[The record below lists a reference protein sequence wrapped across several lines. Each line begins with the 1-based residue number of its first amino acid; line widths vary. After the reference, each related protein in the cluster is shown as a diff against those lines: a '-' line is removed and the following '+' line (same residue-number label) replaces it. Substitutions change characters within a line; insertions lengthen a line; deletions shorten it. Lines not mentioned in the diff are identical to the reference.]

1 MRNLQKILAL
11 VLALVMSLSLMAT
24 AGARDFTDGDQIDET
39 FAESVD
45 VLTGLEVFQ
54 GYPSGDFQPKGDI
67 TRAEVAAIIYRI
79 ATGDVTDSQVGIY
92 ADYNKFSDV
101 PSDNWAAGYINYCAN
116 AEYIKGRGDGK
127 FYPQDKV
134 TGYEALAMILR
145 VVGYDKNGEFT
156 GADWQVQTAATA
168 NQRKVTKNVNA
179 GTLGTPATRE
189 TVAELL
195 CQAILIEK
203 VNYTLAFGYQISTD
217 PEDTIAYETF
227 KMEKLEGVV
236 TGNEIADLKT
246 DKGTALGA
254 NQTRLVIDGREEV
267 MNIPTGL
274 DDIGEC
280 VRVYIRPENGTVRN
294 DLVTSK
300 VYSEGLN
307 KVFTTS
313 ERVGSVGNTTGSS
326 EGITSIEGAEH
337 FINFDQADKYE
348 ARIRIKYVMQV
359 RMSEYDAR
367 LMYRQNGS
375 ESNSRL
381 IGIGDATYTAYNTAT
396 AADGTKYVPCLDVP
410 NPNTWDTLIRSASG
424 YTFQYEKTIDAFSD
438 LTAQDYSNIKSIFT
452 NGDNTDTWLKGE
464 VYVGTSSKQNQDD
477 VSDDI
482 RWEDFVATYLKAEE
496 NKEQVESNGQ
506 GCWLKIIDNDN
517 DGIAEYVLQ
526 TRYTVAKVAANGTG
540 LDIATLKLTDNNAYN
555 DSCNEV
561 SASDKITVVSGTN
574 LEASEDTVAAGD
586 VVIYAKIDGVI
597 RAQKA
602 ESETSRVT
610 TINRS
615 TNPVTA
621 TIESGE
627 KKESWVHTHS
637 NGLKSYLTNMVIGTN
652 YTVYFDLYGN
662 IAAYTEGD
670 VGQFTLITDGW
681 FNQTATAREYA
692 VQAYVDGKL
701 QTVNITNNG
710 QLFIQDGGNNNRWG
724 MLKTNFG
731 GNTNAT
737 SLNND
742 GQNMNTI
749 VATLENGNL
758 VPVDKSYRYS
768 QQVVMLDMNENKIP
782 TRDNNA
788 TGHVWTTDYVN
799 GTAYKKD
806 SDNSNVQR
814 TSALVLGRSD
824 TVYYYVYK
832 TGTNT
837 VTGAP
842 DYVVR
847 TYTGYNNIPSINPI
861 YIEDVYAVGV
871 ETRANNGTVNPT
883 VNYTAEV
890 VVVELNGDYKYVN
903 NSEQVFIPGLTV
915 VNNSVSRT
923 AGYGVE
929 TITMIRE
936 NGEVADVKVD
946 MSQSTVKYYDI
957 AEGGN
962 RLYAG
967 LYYMS
972 PITTGSDIYRIE
984 PMDAAAIRAN
994 NYLAGYV
1001 DQANGVLPTDYVR
1014 VNLQTTVGLDTDNF
1028 YATGRPIDDSRGT
1041 IGKTVNTEN
1050 LYTLGYSGNVANLTK
1065 APASTVFNQYPDQG
1079 VSDTRSDYLNE
1090 LFGANNT
1097 IGRNEV
1103 LVRYSG
1109 GSVVWAIS
1117 FREFADGGN
1126 NNPSRDAAQ
1135 TVWQKCLPSAT
1146 ATSGVK
1152 FYGVGD
1158 NLAGDTNAA
1167 VRTITVPYAAVV
1179 NGAKILDFSAAYAA
1193 TISTYTLTKWTGTDF
1208 AQTISRADEARET
1221 AEFNKGGAQYK
1232 LVVNFV
1238 SGGFETYYL
1247 NLEGAAGTGKLQQA
1261 EGVAN
1266 NTVIDATTGALK
1278 IPALPVYIP
1287 AYVNSF
1293 AVDQADAT
1301 VEWTFTLT
1309 NVPGVNPETFTVNSR
1324 MVDGVLKI
1332 DANDLAKIPAGTT
1345 TSEIATVTARVIAQ
1359 NGTVTDI
1366 RGFQASGVTPVRVN
1380 YRKEVTVTY
1389 NGTTYNA
1396 DGAKAGTVKAVPG
1409 SRVTVSAA
1417 TYGVFTKAD
1426 GTYLGETDADHPT
1439 LEVVVPNGNMSI
1451 VFVSADNAGLIGAI
1465 DENGKLIRD
1474 VVLKDKETISSDT
1487 TIDLN
1492 GKTISLN
1499 NDDPDATKG
1508 VFVINNGTLT
1518 LKNGT
1523 IKTTGKTRA
1532 ISVQGENANVVL
1544 ENMTIDGGVGSPIVV
1559 TSGATNSRI
1568 TITGGSITGHGV
1580 AAIQVNGT
1588 KGNGGILNI
1597 NGAKISSVESTWGP
1611 AIYLAGPISTT
1622 VSGASEISGPTAI
1635 EIRNGGLTVN
1645 GGTITSTN
1653 AAQVSATANGNGPS
1667 VGSGAA
1673 LVVSPHQVANLTL
1686 TVNLF
1691 GGSFNGTQGV
1701 KLVDVNNQ
1709 TDETGTV
1716 TIVPSIT
1723 NISNEGAWRL
1733 DNGTG
1738 NAVYTKVPA
1747 GS

>member
-54 GYPSGDFQPKGDI
+54 GYPTGDFQPKGDI

-179 GTLGTPATRE
+179 GTLGNPASRE

-280 VRVYIRPENGTVRN
+280 VRVYIRPENGTTRSN
-294 DLVTSK
+294 LVTSK

-396 AADGTKYVPCLDVP
+396 AADGTKYVPYLDVP

-452 NGDNTDTWLKGE
+452 NGDNTGTWLKGE

-737 SLNND
+737 SLNNN

-861 YIEDVYAVGV
+861 YIEDVYAVGI

-994 NYLAGYV
+994 NYLSGYV

-1014 VNLQTTVGLDTDNF
+1014 VDVQTTDAKGYPVSLNK
-1028 YATGRPIDDSRGT
+1028 DSNGNPLPV
-1041 IGKTVNTEN
+1041 GKTVNTEN
-1050 LYTLGYSGNVANLTK
+1050 LYTLGYSGNTANLTK
-1065 APASTVFNQYPDQG
+1065 APAATVFNQYPDQG
-1079 VSDTRSDYLNE
+1079 VSDTRIDNRNE
-1090 LFGANNT
+1090 LWNNDDPATFNGT

-1117 FREFADGGN
+1117 FREYSGSGNTNPTRDG
-1126 NNPSRDAAQ
+1126 AQ
-1135 TVWQKCLPSAT
+1135 SVWLQCLPSAT

-1158 NLAGDTNAA
+1158 WVTEADPTGDVDGTL
-1167 VRTITVPYAAVV
+1167 RTITVPYAA
-1179 NGAKILDFSAAYAA
+1179 AQDTKILSFSEAYAA
-1193 TISTYTLTKWTGTDF
+1193 TIGTYTLTKWNAGASDF
-1208 AQTISRADEARET
+1208 ATPISGLSAEAGET
-1221 AEFNKGGAQYK
+1221 KASNSGGAKYK

-1238 SGGFETYYL
+1238 SGGSETYYL
-1247 NLEGAAGTGKLQQA
+1247 ELLPQDPIGTLTSENDGL
-1261 EGVAN
+1261 VR
-1266 NTVIDATTGALK
+1266 VIDAPDAAYKESLDAAKADAERVSVWVNDPQHINLNQLASLLQYKNGAKEGKIEVAYVENAAGIVETGYNTSIDDVITFVHDEQSAGKIILKVTNYDGLERFVQLKLTTGTANNLPGAKIAAKEAVDSYVDYYLNKVGLNRDILNANMGNPPEIMSGNPATWEAIDKIEWLKENFIEKATTVTETESYMKDNGPNKDPRWADTYIDLSASEAHAALK
-1278 IPALPVYIP
+1278 
-1287 AYVNSF
+1287 
-1293 AVDQADAT
+1293 AT
-1301 VEWTFTLT
+1301 GMTSGTQSIKSLISKW
-1309 NVPGVNPETFTVNSR
+1309 
-1324 MVDGVLKI
+1324 I
-1332 DANDLAKIPAGTT
+1332 DDIKTAND
-1345 TSEIATVTARVIAQ
+1345 
-1359 NGTVTDI
+1359 
-1366 RGFQASGVTPVRVN
+1366 
-1380 YRKEVTVTY
+1380 
-1389 NGTTYNA
+1389 
-1396 DGAKAGTVKAVPG
+1396 
-1409 SRVTVSAA
+1409 
-1417 TYGVFTKAD
+1417 
-1426 GTYLGETDADHPT
+1426 T
-1439 LEVVVPNGNMSI
+1439 LENV
-1451 VFVSADNAGLIGAI
+1451 
-1465 DENGKLIRD
+1465 
-1474 VVLKDKETISSDT
+1474 
-1487 TIDLN
+1487 
-1492 GKTISLN
+1492 KT
-1499 NDDPDATKG
+1499 A
-1508 VFVINNGTLT
+1508 
-1518 LKNGT
+1518 
-1523 IKTTGKTRA
+1523 A
-1532 ISVQGENANVVL
+1532 ISELDKLANQYQGTAQWTAARAAADE
-1544 ENMTIDGGVGSPIVV
+1544 
-1559 TSGATNSRI
+1559 
-1568 TITGGSITGHGV
+1568 GV
-1580 AAIQVNGT
+1580 AAIKAATSTADVNKAKDAALKAIRNIVTPDITAANANTVKSEIEGDPSNASYSGIENALWYPVVEQDATNRSVLKITGT
-1588 KGNGGILNI
+1588 VGTAAMSSSSEWTNPGLNALFGNWSAAKGDVDSKFPGVTNTKIAVIAFFVGDELQIITIGDKNVEYAKTNTNGLI
-1597 NGAKISSVESTWGP
+1597 
-1611 AIYLAGPISTT
+1611 T
-1622 VSGASEISGPTAI
+1622 VSYPNFPNAD
-1635 EIRNGGLTVN
+1635 V
-1645 GGTITSTN
+1645 IT
-1653 AAQVSATANGNGPS
+1653 
-1667 VGSGAA
+1667 
-1673 LVVSPHQVANLTL
+1673 L
-1686 TVNLF
+1686 
-1691 GGSFNGTQGV
+1691 
-1701 KLVDVNNQ
+1701 DVNN
-1709 TDETGTV
+1709 V
-1716 TIVPSIT
+1716 TF
-1723 NISNEGAWRL
+1723 
-1733 DNGTG
+1733 
-1738 NAVYTKVPA
+1738 
-1747 GS
+1747 

>member
-1 MRNLQKILAL
+1 
-11 VLALVMSLSLMAT
+11 
-24 AGARDFTDGDQIDET
+24 
-39 FAESVD
+39 
-45 VLTGLEVFQ
+45 
-54 GYPSGDFQPKGDI
+54 
-67 TRAEVAAIIYRI
+67 
-79 ATGDVTDSQVGIY
+79 
-92 ADYNKFSDV
+92 
-101 PSDNWAAGYINYCAN
+101 
-116 AEYIKGRGDGK
+116 
-127 FYPQDKV
+127 
-134 TGYEALAMILR
+134 
-145 VVGYDKNGEFT
+145 
-156 GADWQVQTAATA
+156 
-168 NQRKVTKNVNA
+168 
-179 GTLGTPATRE
+179 
-189 TVAELL
+189 
-195 CQAILIEK
+195 
-203 VNYTLAFGYQISTD
+203 
-217 PEDTIAYETF
+217 
-227 KMEKLEGVV
+227 MEKLEGVV

-313 ERVGSVGNTTGSS
+313 ERVSSVGNTTGSS

-452 NGDNTDTWLKGE
+452 NGDNTGTWLKGE

-737 SLNND
+737 SLNNN

-861 YIEDVYAVGV
+861 YIEDVYAVGI

-1014 VNLQTTVGLDTDNF
+1014 VDVQTTDAKGYPVSLNK
-1028 YATGRPIDDSRGT
+1028 DSNGNPLPV
-1041 IGKTVNTEN
+1041 GKTVNTEN
-1050 LYTLGYSGNVANLTK
+1050 LYTLGYSGNTANLTK
-1065 APASTVFNQYPDQG
+1065 APAATVFNQYPDQG
-1079 VSDTRSDYLNE
+1079 VSDTRIDNRNE
-1090 LFGANNT
+1090 LWNNDDPATFNGT

-1117 FREFADGGN
+1117 FREYSGSGNTNPTRDG
-1126 NNPSRDAAQ
+1126 AQ
-1135 TVWQKCLPSAT
+1135 SVWLQCLPSAT

-1208 AQTISRADEARET
+1208 AQTISQADEARET

-1238 SGGFETYYL
+1238 SGGSETYYL

-1261 EGVAN
+1261 EGVAD

-1278 IPALPVYIP
+1278 IPTLPVYIP

-1345 TSEIATVTARVIAQ
+1345 TSEIATVTACVIAQ

-1366 RGFQASGVTPVRVN
+1366 RGFQASGVTPVSVN

-1396 DGAKAGTVKAVPG
+1396 DGTTAGAVQAVPG

-1417 TYGVFTKAD
+1417 TYGVFTKAN

-1532 ISVQGENANVVL
+1532 ISVQGADANVVL

-1559 TSGATNSRI
+1559 TSGATNSQI

-1588 KGNGGILNI
+1588 KGAGGSLNI
-1597 NGAKISSVESTWGP
+1597 DGAKISSVESTWGP

-1635 EIRNGGLTVN
+1635 EIRNGSLTVN

-1653 AAQVSATANGNGPS
+1653 TAQVSATANGNGPS

-1716 TIVPSIT
+1716 TIVPGIT
-1723 NISNEGAWRL
+1723 NIFNEGAWRL
-1733 DNGTG
+1733 DNSTG